1 LIELLLAQVMES
13 CIKQNNAIN
22 IYEDYFGD
30 VSTGSSVEPPCGKTI
45 NIFRQDFCDNSVFID
60 RLIKKSTACQNDRF
74 DEIIR

>member
-1 LIELLLAQVMES
+1 MES

-45 NIFRQDFCDNSVFID
+45 NIFRQDSSNDSVSIEQ
-60 RLIKKSTACQNDRF
+60 LIKQSMTG
-74 DEIIR
+74 